1 MIELLRTNDPV
12 LVSFAESLLVDA
24 DIGHSVEDSHMS
36 VMEGSIGALPKRI
49 LVADEQEAQA
59 RQLLAD
65 AGVEVAG

>member
-24 DIGHSVEDSHMS
+24 DIRHSVEDSHMS

-59 RQLLAD
+59 RQLLID